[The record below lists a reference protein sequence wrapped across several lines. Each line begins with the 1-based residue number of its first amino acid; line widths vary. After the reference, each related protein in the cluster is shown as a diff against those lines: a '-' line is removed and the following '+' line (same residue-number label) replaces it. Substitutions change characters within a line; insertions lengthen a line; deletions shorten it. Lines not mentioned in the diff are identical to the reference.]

1 MSSLWKRIFGNRS
14 SNKPHLREPDQTSES
29 GWNIDSRPNHSER
42 FTEMNRA
49 LAQEIFASRDAKRN
63 AYFLIAGLLNQQM
76 ALMQAAQILD
86 AKGEAYLRTP
96 FAVGYIFGLAAWS
109 SDNYKVARPSADAD
123 ELVVLAYRE
132 VLGPLS
138 AENISQLSGSASKW
152 PEFHDGIEY
161 GASDAMQVAQR
172 TIGGAT
178 SLAEYIAK
186 CRSNQTSDWKN

>member
-42 FTEMNRA
+42 FAEMNRA
-49 LAQEIFASRDAKRN
+49 LAQEIFASPDPKRN
-63 AYFLIAGLLNQQM
+63 
-76 ALMQAAQILD
+76 

-161 GASDAMQVAQR
+161 GARDAMQVAQR

-186 CRSNQTSDWKN
+186 CQSNQNSDWKN